1 MNLGVMTKAPDDVL
15 DYDIDYSLWLPPQ
28 DRIVSVDAKLQDASP
43 DSSISI
49 RQSQYADRSVK
60 IWLSGGAI
68 GDIAT
73 VAVTIDTN
81 AGRTKEACFRI
92 RVRECN

>member
-28 DRIVSVDAKLQDASP
+28 DRIASVDAALQDASP
-43 DSSISI
+43 NCTISI
-49 RQSQYADRSVK
+49 RQSQYADRSAK
-60 IWLSGGAI
+60 IWLAGGAA
-68 GDIAT
+68 GDTAT
-73 VAVTIDTN
+73 VAVTINTN

-92 RVRECN
+92 RVRECS